1 MINIRMCF
9 DKWWDKILLCSI
21 ILLIVVSGFYIDK
34 SHDKQSFNKGYQ
46 EGLKFSSGI
55 QYSYERCMKYGTQF
69 YYPDTYYCKLFA
81 GKIKA
86 RDE

>member
-1 MINIRMCF
+1 M
-9 DKWWDKILLCSI
+9 KYKY
-21 ILLIVVSGFYIDK
+21 ILLIIGYFFSAVTLFTISFFSLK
-34 SHDKQSFNKGYQ
+34 SIAEENFSKGYQ

-55 QYSYERCMKYGTQF
+55 QYSYDRCMKYGVIN